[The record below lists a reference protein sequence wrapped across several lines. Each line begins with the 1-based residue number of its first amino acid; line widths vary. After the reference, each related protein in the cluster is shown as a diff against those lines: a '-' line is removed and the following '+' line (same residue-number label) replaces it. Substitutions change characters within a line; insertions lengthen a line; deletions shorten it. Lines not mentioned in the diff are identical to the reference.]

1 MMTGSGQESY
11 RLLIQALVSLENEE
25 ECEALLEDL
34 MTKKE
39 MADIS
44 QRIMVAKL
52 LSEQTVYNKIVEETG
67 ASTATISRVN
77 RSYLYGTGGYAKVLK
92 KLKENDA

>member
-1 MMTGSGQESY
+1 MENFNDQGY
-11 RLLIQALVSLENEE
+11 DLLVQALVSLETKE
-25 ECEALLEDL
+25 ECEAFLEDL

-44 QRIMVAKL
+44 QRLLVVKM
-52 LSEQTVYNKIVEETG
+52 LSEQAVYNKIVEETG

-77 RSYLYGTGGYAKVLK
+77 RAYVYGAGGYAAVLE
-92 KLKENDA
+92 KLKGETK